1 MEDISWLS
9 IDFWKGVVESSVRW
23 AIETGPRLLLI
34 ALLAFILLRVLR
46 AALNRTEKRLLRR
59 SRDDAAAL
67 GEYQKRVE
75 TLIGITRKVGF
86 VTVLILVGLI
96 VLLELGVNVGPLL
109 AGAGVIG
116 LAIGFGAQELV
127 RDVISGS
134 FNLIENHIRTGDVA
148 VINGTG
154 GLVESI
160 GLRTIVLRDLSGVVH
175 VFQNGKID
183 TIANMTKEWSAM
195 VFDVGVAYKEDT
207 DHVTRV
213 MEKVAG
219 ELRADEACA
228 KQILE
233 PLEIFGVD
241 AFDDSAVVV
250 KARFKTVPMQ
260 QWAVGR
266 EYRRRLKRA
275 FDEEGIEIPFPH
287 RTLVWG
293 SESAV
298 VPVSGSERALGYSQP
313 GEPGSAAHRS
323 SQHDAKQP
331 AGLAPEES
339 STRSHNTP
347 ASPSSAGST
356 VKAAR

>member
-134 FNLIENHIRTGDVA
+134 FNLIKNHIRTGDVA

-160 GLRTIVLRDLSGVVH
+160 GLRTTVLRDLSGVVH

-213 MEKVAG
+213 MDLRPDWNFAG
-219 ELRADEACA
+219 
-228 KQILE
+228 
-233 PLEIFGVD
+233 V
-241 AFDDSAVVV
+241 
-250 KARFKTVPMQ
+250 
-260 QWAVGR
+260 
-266 EYRRRLKRA
+266 
-275 FDEEGIEIPFPH
+275 H
-287 RTLVWG
+287 
-293 SESAV
+293 
-298 VPVSGSERALGYSQP
+298 PVR
-313 GEPGSAAHRS
+313 
-323 SQHDAKQP
+323 
-331 AGLAPEES
+331 
-339 STRSHNTP
+339 
-347 ASPSSAGST
+347 
-356 VKAAR
+356 